1 MRRRARASVLA
12 PPSSAASRSLT
23 SCMDG
28 LGWIAG
34 GWKADKDIVSSS
46 ERLLLLDGGEK
57 QIKIILQYDKVVLV
71 WEHTS

>member
-1 MRRRARASVLA
+1 
-12 PPSSAASRSLT
+12 
-23 SCMDG
+23 MDG

-57 QIKIILQYDKVVLV
+57 QIKIILQYAHGSACLGAY
-71 WEHTS
+71 